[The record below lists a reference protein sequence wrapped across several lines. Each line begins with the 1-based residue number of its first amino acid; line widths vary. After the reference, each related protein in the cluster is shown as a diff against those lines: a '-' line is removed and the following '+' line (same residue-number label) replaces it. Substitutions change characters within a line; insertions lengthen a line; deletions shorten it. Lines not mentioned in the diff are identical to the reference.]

1 VASVATAALE
11 TFVTAASGG
20 NFLPPAK
27 ALPDADGAPHPSR
40 ETFGVPIDF
49 PMGHP
54 EDVKESATTDLPL
67 QRQLMGSL
75 GLVLVLSAIAGII
88 GYASFDSSQLENGLR
103 TKTEMYATTLGSNLY
118 GAVATADA
126 GLAEDMLK
134 PLATD
139 RTVHGAAVYGPS
151 GRRLAGIGK
160 VPSTFSSGDPLE
172 HADDRMVIT
181 VRDITVNEGEIG
193 HLYLALSTEF
203 IDSARF
209 RAAQFPAFTT
219 AIILLFAVLLAL
231 AHSFS
236 VMMSECIRMFEERR
250 QMEASEKERL
260 EKLVSERTR
269 DLTLVVEGTQA
280 IPFALDVEDGHF
292 EYIGPQ
298 GPARLGFSED
308 LWKQIGFLDKLMPRD
323 RNGAVRS
330 KLDASKAGSLE
341 IETTVLTNDDKRV
354 DLRWVASCEQSDNTG
369 QHKVL
374 RGMMLDVTDQRRLES
389 ELAQAQKLESVGR
402 LAAGVA
408 HEINTPVQ
416 FVSDSVS
423 FVREAMDDLSEIVD
437 KYRELRNAAEKN
449 ADHTAA
455 DVAAAAKAAEEAEDD
470 ADLDY
475 ILENA
480 PVALDRA
487 RDGLGRVA
495 AIVRSMKEFA
505 HPDRKEM
512 TASNINQ
519 AIQSTLVI
527 ASNEYKYVAEV
538 ETSLGEVPLVNCY
551 AGEIN
556 QVVLNLIVNAAHTIG
571 DVVKGTDKKG
581 RIRVATRVLG
591 DQVEISISDTG
602 KGIPVEV
609 RSRIFD
615 PFFTTKEVGK
625 GTGQGLAIAR
635 SVVVD
640 KHGGTLHFETE
651 LGVGTTFFIRLPIN
665 GPSAA
670 SAASAAA

>member
-1 VASVATAALE
+1 
-11 TFVTAASGG
+11 
-20 NFLPPAK
+20 
-27 ALPDADGAPHPSR
+27 
-40 ETFGVPIDF
+40 
-49 PMGHP
+49 MGTS
-54 EDVKESATTDLPL
+54 EEVKEQVTTDLPL

-75 GLVLVLSAIAGII
+75 ALVLVLSAIAGII
-88 GYASFDSSQLENGLR
+88 GYATYDSSQLDNSLR
-103 TKTEMYATTLGSNLY
+103 SKTELYATTLGANLY
-118 GAVATADA
+118 GPVATADA
-126 GLAEDMLK
+126 VSAADVLK
-134 PLATD
+134 PLTTD
-139 RTVHGAAVYGPS
+139 RTVHGAAVYAPS
-151 GRRLAGIGK
+151 GRRLAGIGRF
-160 VPSTFSSGDPLE
+160 PETFGSSDSTTHSDN
-172 HADDRMVIT
+172 RVVVTI
-181 VRDITVNEGEIG
+181 RDISVNEGEVG

-209 RAAQFPAFTT
+209 RAAQFPAMIT
-219 AIILLFAVLLAL
+219 AIILLFAILLAL

-236 VMMSECIRMFEERR
+236 VMMSECVRMFEERR
-250 QMEASEKERL
+250 QMERTEKERL

-269 DLTLVVEGTQA
+269 ELALVVEGTQA

-298 GPARLGFSED
+298 GPARLGFSEI
-308 LWKQIGFLDKLMPRD
+308 LWKQIGFLDKLIPRD
-323 RNGAVRS
+323 RNGAVRA
-330 KLDASKAGSLE
+330 KLDESQSGSFE
-341 IETTVLTNDDKRV
+341 IEATVLTKDDKRV
-354 DLRWVASCEQSDNTG
+354 DLRWVASCEKSESTG

-423 FVREAMDDLSEIVD
+423 FVREAMDDLTEIVD
-437 KYRELRNAAEKN
+437 KYRELRSATEKDP
-449 ADHTAA
+449 AHTAA

-512 TASNINQ
+512 TQSNLNQ

-538 ETSLGEVPLVNCY
+538 ETSFGDVPLVNCY

-556 QVVLNLIVNAAHTIG
+556 QVVLNLIVNAAHTIA

-581 RIRVATRVLG
+581 KIRVATRVL
-591 DQVEISISDTG
+591 DDMVEISIGDTG
-602 KGIPVEV
+602 KGIPVDV
-609 RSRIFD
+609 RARIFD

-635 SVVVD
+635 GVVVD

-670 SAASAAA
+670 SSSAAA

>member
-1 VASVATAALE
+1 MSAARTEGVAPE
-11 TFVTAASGG
+11 HVTT
-20 NFLPPAK
+20 
-27 ALPDADGAPHPSR
+27 
-40 ETFGVPIDF
+40 E
-49 PMGHP
+49 
-54 EDVKESATTDLPL
+54 LPL
-67 QRQLMGSL
+67 QAQLMGSL
-75 GLVLVLSAIAGII
+75 ALVLVLSAVAGLI
-88 GYASFDSSQLENGLR
+88 GYATFDATSLENSAR
-103 TKTEMYATTLGSNLY
+103 AKATMYASNLTSELY
-118 GAVATADA
+118 GAVAMNDTV
-126 GLAEDMLK
+126 LAEAAIQ
-134 PLATD
+134 PLVTD
-139 RTVHGAAVYGPS
+139 RNVHGVAVYAPG
-151 GRRLAGIGK
+151 GRRLAGLGTYPGTLVAGERIAL
-160 VPSTFSSGDPLE
+160 T
-172 HADDRMVIT
+172 DDRVLLT
-181 VRDITVNEGEIG
+181 VREVRVDRETAGQ
-193 HLYLALSTEF
+193 LYLALSTEH
-203 IDSARF
+203 INSARF
-209 RAAQFPAFTT
+209 RAAQFPAMTT
-219 AIILLFAVLLAL
+219 AIVLLFAILLAL

-236 VMMSECIRMFEERR
+236 VMMSEVVRMFEERR
-250 QMEASEKERL
+250 QMERTEKERL
-260 EKLVSERTR
+260 EKLVSERTQELER
-269 DLTLVVEGTQA
+269 GREQYRLVVEGTQA

-298 GPARLGFSED
+298 GPARLGFGEE
-308 LWKQIGFLDKLMPRD
+308 LWKQIGFLDRLMPRD
-323 RNGAVRS
+323 RNAAMRARMDESRS
-330 KLDASKAGSLE
+330 GSFE
-341 IETTVLTNDDKRV
+341 AEATVITHDEKRI

-374 RGMMLDVTDQRRLES
+374 RGMMLDVTDQRRLEN

-416 FVSDSVS
+416 FVSDSVH

-437 KYRELRNAAEKN
+437 KYRNLRAA
-449 ADHTAA
+449 TQTGA
-455 DVAAAAKAAEEAEDD
+455 DVTAAAKAAEEAEDD

-512 TASNINQ
+512 AQADLNQ
-519 AIQSTLVI
+519 AIRSTLVI

-538 ETSLGEVPLVNCY
+538 ETDFGEIPHVNCY

-556 QVVLNLIVNAAHTIG
+556 QVVLNLIVNAAHAIG
-571 DVVKGTDKKG
+571 DVVKEQGGKG
-581 RIRVATRVLG
+581 KIRVSTRVL
-591 DQVEISISDTG
+591 DESVEIAIGDTG

-635 SVVVD
+635 SVVVE
-640 KHGGTLHFETE
+640 KHGGSLHFETE
-651 LGVGTTFFIRLPIN
+651 VGKGTTFFIRLPIA
-665 GPSAA
+665 GPA
-670 SAASAAA
+670 SASAAA

>member
-1 VASVATAALE
+1 MNE
-11 TFVTAASGG
+11 
-20 NFLPPAK
+20 
-27 ALPDADGAPHPSR
+27 HP
-40 ETFGVPIDF
+40 
-49 PMGHP
+49 
-54 EDVKESATTDLPL
+54 TTDLPL
-67 QRQLMGSL
+67 QAQLMGSL
-75 GLVLVLSAIAGII
+75 ALVFILSAVAGIV
-88 GYASFDSSQLENGLR
+88 GYATFDGSTLENSSRAKG
-103 TKTEMYATTLGSNLY
+103 TMYAANLTSELY
-118 GAVATADA
+118 GAVATNDIV
-126 GLAEDMLK
+126 LAERALE
-134 PLATD
+134 PLLTD
-139 RTVHGAAVYGPS
+139 RNVYGVAVYAPG
-151 GRRLAGIGK
+151 GRRLAGHGK
-160 VPSTFSSGDPLE
+160 FPATLVGGDEVKPD
-172 HADDRMVIT
+172 DDRTQLTLREIK
-181 VRDITVNEGEIG
+181 IGEGASG
-193 HLYLALSTEF
+193 YLYLALSTEH
-203 IDSARF
+203 IVSWRF
-209 RAAQFPAFTT
+209 RAAQFPAMTT
-219 AIILLFAVLLAL
+219 AVVLLFAILLAL

-236 VMMSECIRMFEERR
+236 VMMSEVVRMFEERR
-250 QMEASEKERL
+250 QMERTEKERL
-260 EKLVSERTR
+260 ERLVSERTR
-269 DLTLVVEGTQA
+269 ELERGREQYRLVVEGTQA

-298 GPARLGFSED
+298 GPQRLGFSEE
-308 LWKQIGFLDKLMPRD
+308 LWKQIGFLDMLMPRD
-323 RNGAVRS
+323 RNNSVRS
-330 KLDASKAGSLE
+330 RIDESKSGNFE
-341 IETTVLTNDDKRV
+341 VETTVLTVDEKRV

-374 RGMMLDVTDQRRLES
+374 RGMMLDVTDQRRMEN

-416 FVSDSVS
+416 FVSDSVH

-437 KYRELRNAAEKN
+437 KYRELRLATQSTPSGAE
-449 ADHTAA
+449 
-455 DVAAAAKAAEEAEDD
+455 VAAAAKAAEEAEDD

-512 TASNINQ
+512 AEADINQ
-519 AIQSTLVI
+519 AIASTLVI

-538 ETSLGEVPLVNCY
+538 ETSFAEIPLVNCY

-556 QVVLNLIVNAAHTIG
+556 QVVLNLIVNAAHAIG
-571 DVVKGTDKKG
+571 DVVKGTSQKG
-581 RIRVATRVLG
+581 KIRVATRELDGV
-591 DQVEISISDTG
+591 VEIAIGDTG
-602 KGIPVEV
+602 NGIPVEV

-635 SVVVD
+635 AVVVD

-651 LGVGTTFFIRLPIN
+651 SGQGTTFYIRLPIG
-665 GPSAA
+665 GPTA
-670 SAASAAA
+670 SSAAA

>member
-1 VASVATAALE
+1 MYAANLQSGLYGPVAT
-11 TFVTAASGG
+11 
-20 NFLPPAK
+20 
-27 ALPDADGAPHPSR
+27 R
-40 ETFGVPIDF
+40 
-49 PMGHP
+49 
-54 EDVKESATTDLPL
+54 
-67 QRQLMGSL
+67 
-75 GLVLVLSAIAGII
+75 
-88 GYASFDSSQLENGLR
+88 
-103 TKTEMYATTLGSNLY
+103 
-118 GAVATADA
+118 DA
-126 GLAEDMLK
+126 GLAEDVIK
-134 PLATD
+134 PLLSD
-139 RTVHGAAVYGPS
+139 RNVYGAAVYAPS
-151 GRRLAGIGK
+151 GRRLAGIGRF
-160 VPSTFSSGDPLE
+160 PGTLAGSDPVKLAE
-172 HADDRMVIT
+172 DRVLVT
-181 VRDITVNEGEIG
+181 VRDISVNEGEVG
-193 HLYLALSTEF
+193 HLFLALSTEH
-203 IDSARF
+203 IESARY
-209 RAAQFPAFTT
+209 RAAQFPAMTT
-219 AIILLFAVLLAL
+219 AVVLLFAVLLAL

-250 QMEASEKERL
+250 QMERTEKERL

-269 DLTLVVEGTQA
+269 ELALVVEGTQA

-298 GPARLGFSED
+298 GPARLGFTES

-330 KLDASKAGSLE
+330 KLDESKAGSFE
-341 IETTVLTNDDKRV
+341 IEASVLTHDDKRV
-354 DLRWVASCEQSDNTG
+354 DLRWVASCEQSENTG

-423 FVREAMDDLSEIVD
+423 FVREAMDDLSGIVD
-437 KYRELRNAAEKN
+437 KYRELRNATEQG
-449 ADHTAA
+449 ADI
-455 DVAAAAKAAEEAEDD
+455 AAAAKAAEEAEDD

-512 TASNINQ
+512 AQSNLNQ

-538 ETSLGEVPLVNCY
+538 ETNFGEIPLVNCY
-551 AGEIN
+551 GGEVN
-556 QVVLNLIVNAAHTIG
+556 QVVLNLIVNAAHTIA

-581 RIRVATRVLG
+581 KIRVATRVL
-591 DQVEISISDTG
+591 DEMVEISIGDTG
-602 KGIPVEV
+602 KGIPVDV
-609 RSRIFD
+609 RARIFD

-670 SAASAAA
+670 SAAA

>member
-1 VASVATAALE
+1 MGTQEEV
-11 TFVTAASGG
+11 
-20 NFLPPAK
+20 
-27 ALPDADGAPHPSR
+27 R
-40 ETFGVPIDF
+40 ET
-49 PMGHP
+49 
-54 EDVKESATTDLPL
+54 ATTDLPL

-75 GLVLVLSAIAGII
+75 ALVLVLSAIAGII
-88 GYASFDSSQLENGLR
+88 GFATFDDSQLETSIR
-103 TKTEMYATTLGSNLY
+103 AKSNLY
-118 GAVATADA
+118 ASNLSSSLYGAIATSDTV
-126 GLAEDMLK
+126 LAEEVLK
-134 PLATD
+134 PLQSD
-139 RTVHGAAVYGPS
+139 RNIYGAAVYNPS
-151 GRRLAGIGK
+151 GRRLAGIGHF
-160 VPSTFSSGDPLE
+160 PGTLASGDKVSL
-172 HADDRMVIT
+172 ADDRVLIA
-181 VRDITVNEGEIG
+181 VRDVNVNEGEVG
-193 HLYLALSTEF
+193 RVFLALSTEH

-209 RAAQFPAFTT
+209 RAAQFPALTT
-219 AIILLFAVLLAL
+219 AIILLFALLLSL

-236 VMMSECIRMFEERR
+236 VMMSECVRMFEERR

-298 GPARLGFSED
+298 GPQRLGFNET

-330 KLDASKAGSLE
+330 KLDESKAGSFE
-341 IETTVLTNDDKRV
+341 IEASVLTHDDKRV
-354 DLRWVASCEQSDNTG
+354 DLRWVASCEQSENTG

-437 KYRELRNAAEKN
+437 KYRELRSATEK
-449 ADHTAA
+449 DPEHMAA

-512 TASNINQ
+512 TQSNLNQ

-538 ETSLGEVPLVNCY
+538 EMNLGDVPLVNCY

-556 QVVLNLIVNAAHTIG
+556 QVVLNLIVNAAHTIA

-581 RIRVATRVLG
+581 KIRVATRVLG
-591 DQVEISISDTG
+591 DQVEISIGDTG
-602 KGIPVEV
+602 KGIPVDV
-609 RSRIFD
+609 RARIFD

-651 LGVGTTFFIRLPIN
+651 LGVGTTFFICLPIN
-665 GPSAA
+665 GPA
-670 SAASAAA
+670 AASAAA